1 MAIFNSHVKLPEGTN
16 KTIWG
21 LSQST
26 AEIVLS
32 LPVYK
37 CLEGYL
43 KQTNCGLGQ
52 IIAKKRYIIFNHE
65 RSTTPLGEGFFFYHS
80 SAHSLDHT
88 IAINFEQENFGDYR
102 WSAFYV
108 CHIIYIY
115 THTWLPETHSCATS
129 RLICGL
135 CGWFSGP
142 CIHVTTHV

>member
-43 KQTNCGLGQ
+43 KQTNCGLCQ
-52 IIAKKRYIIFNHE
+52 IIAKKRYIIFNHD

-88 IAINFEQENFGDYR
+88 IAIDFTGELW
-102 WSAFYV
+102 WSSLIRLLCVYIYNIYIYTY
-108 CHIIYIY
+108 IIYIY
-115 THTWLPETHSCATS
+115 IYIYTYL
-129 RLICGL
+129 
-135 CGWFSGP
+135 
-142 CIHVTTHV
+142 VTGNSLMCN